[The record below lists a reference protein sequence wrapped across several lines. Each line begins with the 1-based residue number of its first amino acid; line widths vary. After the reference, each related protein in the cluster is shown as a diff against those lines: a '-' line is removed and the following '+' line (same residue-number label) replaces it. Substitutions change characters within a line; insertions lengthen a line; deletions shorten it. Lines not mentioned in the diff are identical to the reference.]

1 MYYGP
6 SGHCLEKCGDG
17 LNFGINEC
25 DDGNTDSGDGCSPEC
40 KKEEGWICSGG
51 NSTTKDKCSPIKT
64 QIYNLTTTE
73 MNMIIVEFE
82 KDVTIL
88 GELTPEDLIFEI
100 SLVSITK
107 LNLFTTRTTKLNAT

>member
-1 MYYGP
+1 
-6 SGHCLEKCGDG
+6 
-17 LNFGINEC
+17 
-25 DDGNTDSGDGCSPEC
+25 
-40 KKEEGWICSGG
+40 
-51 NSTTKDKCSPIKT
+51 
-64 QIYNLTTTE
+64 
-73 MNMIIVEFE
+73 MIIVEFE